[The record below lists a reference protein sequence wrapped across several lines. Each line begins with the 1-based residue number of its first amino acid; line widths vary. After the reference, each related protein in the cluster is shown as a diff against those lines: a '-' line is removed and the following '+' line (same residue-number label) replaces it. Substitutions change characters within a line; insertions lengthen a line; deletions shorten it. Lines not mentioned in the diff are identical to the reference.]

1 MSLTDWYGPFE
12 AILPAALGYIPLFD
26 KIGDELQRESEE
38 TRKGIDVKGTILIE
52 HWAKLANSFDEPKG
66 DDLRTS

>member
-26 KIGDELQRESEE
+26 KNGDELQSESEG
-38 TRKGIDVKGTILIE
+38 TRKSTDVKDTILIKQ
-52 HWAKLANSFDEPKG
+52 WAKLTNSVDEPKV